1 MRKILSVLL
10 ISIFMLSSYAAPY
23 TYDDLISIMNVS
35 NIELLMDDE
44 VIKSATYD
52 LNEAKGSY
60 SPTIDLTLSGTY
72 MVNPPSISRES
83 LDSIMDQV
91 LNKENP
97 FASSMEG
104 MFNDFDKLQIIDK
117 PFMYMA
123 QLNLTQ
129 PIFTWGKVTNVV
141 KLYEKLLEIRKI
153 EREDKAESLS
163 VELEGYLGGIYYA
176 ESILEKLRLAS
187 EDAKELISIA
197 ESGYE
202 NGVMLLSDLNEAR
215 LSSSELD
222 MALTEVE
229 AQLAELRENVRKTVG
244 SGISD
249 DEYEFTPDEERY
261 YAVSEMDRDEL
272 RLRAVSNSNSNILMA
287 SMAVEAAELGKDIA
301 SGNMYGKPDIALQ
314 VGLGYT
320 GFLGNNWDSSG
331 DYSLNLT
338 LGLKTTL
345 WDGGKILNDV
355 KRAESQISTSS
366 LTLENA
372 KSQLSV
378 ALEDSFRT
386 MDLAKSRIS
395 YYQTKSEVL
404 NDDLRLIETQN
415 ASGYASESDILEK
428 KIEIYQNE
436 INLLTEKGNLM
447 QGALAVEYIAGL
459 R

>member
-52 LNEAKGSY
+52 LNEAKGNY

-83 LDSIMDQV
+83 FDSVMQQV
-91 LNKENP
+91 VNDTGAGFINNLLK
-97 FASSMEG
+97 
-104 MFNDFDKLQIIDK
+104 DFDELKIIDK

-129 PIFTWGKVTNVV
+129 PIFTWGKVTNAV

-222 MALTEVE
+222 MATTEVE

-244 SGISD
+244 SGIAD

-301 SGNMYGKPDIALQ
+301 SGSMYGKPDIALQ

-372 KSQLSV
+372 KSQLSA

>member
-129 PIFTWGKVTNVV
+129 PIFTWGKVTNAV

-301 SGNMYGKPDIALQ
+301 SGSMYGKPDIALQ

-355 KRAESQISTSS
+355 KRAESQVSS
-366 LTLENA
+366 SELTLESA
-372 KSQLSV
+372 KTQLSM
-378 ALEDSFRT
+378 ALEENFRT
-386 MDLAKSRIS
+386 MDLAISRIE
-395 YYQTKSEVL
+395 YYQTKSDVL
-404 NDDLRLIETQN
+404 SDELNTLKAQLE
-415 ASGYASESDILEK
+415 SGYVGDSDILQK
-428 KIEIYQNE
+428 QIEIYQNK
-436 INLLTEKGNLM
+436 ISLLQEKANLM

>member
-52 LNEAKGSY
+52 LNEAKGNY

-83 LDSIMDQV
+83 LDSVMQQV
-91 LNKENP
+91 VNDTGAEIINNFLK
-97 FASSMEG
+97 
-104 MFNDFDKLQIIDK
+104 DFDELKIIDK

-129 PIFTWGKVTNVV
+129 PIFTWGKVTNAV

-202 NGVMLLSDLNEAR
+202 NGVMLLYDLNEAR

-222 MALTEVE
+222 MATTEVE

-244 SGISD
+244 SGIAD

-301 SGNMYGKPDIALQ
+301 SGSMYGKPDIALQ

-372 KSQLSV
+372 KSQLSA

>member
-52 LNEAKGSY
+52 LNEAKGNY

-97 FASSMEG
+97 FASYMEG

-129 PIFTWGKVTNVV
+129 PIFTWGKVTNAV

-244 SGISD
+244 SGIAD

-287 SMAVEAAELGKDIA
+287 SMAVEAAELGRDIA
-301 SGNMYGKPDIALQ
+301 SGSMYGKPDIALQ

-372 KSQLSV
+372 KSQLSA

-395 YYQTKSEVL
+395 YYQTKIEVL

-436 INLLTEKGNLM
+436 INLLTEKSNLM

>member
-52 LNEAKGSY
+52 LNEAKGNY
-60 SPTIDLTLSGTY
+60 SPTIDFTLSGTY

-83 LDSIMDQV
+83 LDSIMNQV
-91 LNKENP
+91 LNKDNQ
-97 FASSMEG
+97 FAGLVEG

-129 PIFTWGKVTNVV
+129 PIFTWGKVTNAV

-244 SGISD
+244 SGIAD

-301 SGNMYGKPDIALQ
+301 SGSMYGKPDIALQ

-355 KRAESQISTSS
+355 KRAESQVSS
-366 LTLENA
+366 SELTLESA
-372 KSQLSV
+372 KTQLSM
-378 ALEDSFRT
+378 ALEENFRT
-386 MDLAKSRIS
+386 MDLAISRIE
-395 YYQTKSEVL
+395 YYQTKSDVL
-404 NDDLRLIETQN
+404 SDELDTLKAQLE
-415 ASGYASESDILEK
+415 SGYVGDSDILQK
-428 KIEIYQNE
+428 QIEIYQNK
-436 INLLTEKGNLM
+436 ISLLQEKANLM

>member
-52 LNEAKGSY
+52 LNEAKGNY

-83 LDSIMDQV
+83 LDSVMQQV
-91 LNKENP
+91 VNDTGAEIINNFLK
-97 FASSMEG
+97 
-104 MFNDFDKLQIIDK
+104 DFDELKIIDK

-129 PIFTWGKVTNVV
+129 PIFTWGKVTNAV

-215 LSSSELD
+215 LSSSDLD
-222 MALTEVE
+222 MATTEVE

-244 SGISD
+244 SGIAD

-301 SGNMYGKPDIALQ
+301 SGSMYGKPDIALQ

-372 KSQLSV
+372 KSQLSA

>member
-52 LNEAKGSY
+52 LNEAKGNY

-72 MVNPPSISRES
+72 MVNPPSISKES
-83 LDSIMDQV
+83 LDSVMQQV
-91 LNKENP
+91 VNDNGAGFINNFLK
-97 FASSMEG
+97 
-104 MFNDFDKLQIIDK
+104 DFDELKIIDK

-129 PIFTWGKVTNVV
+129 PIFTWGKVTNAV

-202 NGVMLLSDLNEAR
+202 NGVMLLYDLNEAR

-222 MALTEVE
+222 MATTEVE

-244 SGISD
+244 SGIAD

-301 SGNMYGKPDIALQ
+301 SGSMYGKPDIALQ

-355 KRAESQISTSS
+355 KRAESQVSS
-366 LTLENA
+366 SELTLESA
-372 KSQLSV
+372 KTQLSM
-378 ALEDSFRT
+378 ALEENFRT
-386 MDLAKSRIS
+386 MDLAISRIE
-395 YYQTKSEVL
+395 YYQTKSDVL
-404 NDDLRLIETQN
+404 SDELDTLKAQLE
-415 ASGYASESDILEK
+415 SGYVGDSDILQK
-428 KIEIYQNE
+428 QIEIYQNK
-436 INLLTEKGNLM
+436 ISLLQEKANLM

>member
-52 LNEAKGSY
+52 LNEAKGNY

-83 LDSIMDQV
+83 LDSVMQQV
-91 LNKENP
+91 VNDTGAEIINNFLK
-97 FASSMEG
+97 
-104 MFNDFDKLQIIDK
+104 DFDELKIIDK

-129 PIFTWGKVTNVV
+129 PIFTWGKVTNAV

-202 NGVMLLSDLNEAR
+202 NGVMLLYDLNEAR

-222 MALTEVE
+222 MATTEVE

-244 SGISD
+244 SGIAD

-301 SGNMYGKPDIALQ
+301 SGSMYGKPDIALQ

-366 LTLENA
+366 LTL
-372 KSQLSV
+372 
-378 ALEDSFRT
+378 
-386 MDLAKSRIS
+386 
-395 YYQTKSEVL
+395 
-404 NDDLRLIETQN
+404 
-415 ASGYASESDILEK
+415 
-428 KIEIYQNE
+428 
-436 INLLTEKGNLM
+436 
-447 QGALAVEYIAGL
+447 
-459 R
+459 

>member
-52 LNEAKGSY
+52 LNEAKGNY

-91 LNKENP
+91 LNKDNP
-97 FASSMEG
+97 LAGLVEG

-129 PIFTWGKVTNVV
+129 PIFTWGKVTNAV

-202 NGVMLLSDLNEAR
+202 NGVMLLSDLNDAR

-287 SMAVEAAELGKDIA
+287 SMAVEAAELGRDIA
-301 SGNMYGKPDIALQ
+301 SGSMYGKPDIALQ

-372 KSQLSV
+372 KSQLSA

-415 ASGYASESDILEK
+415 AK

-436 INLLTEKGNLM
+436 ISLLTEKGNLM